1 MILISCQSSRQLI
14 MSKLMT
20 IDKQTWT
27 IQDKVFRQ
35 FFEHNIKH
43 NLKQLKNNLGQFRQL
58 KTNQEQF
65 KTI

>member
-1 MILISCQSSRQLI
+1 